1 MSALVL
7 HDLIKINKW
16 RNLLA
21 GQWDFDDTFHYMFD
35 SAGIDFSREIV
46 RTVNSSTD
54 FKSLSGGR
62 QQGDEDIN
70 SHFRKGKAGDWKEHF
85 TPKVSSAFFERY
97 DWMGEKL
104 GYW

>member
-1 MSALVL
+1 MFGNVTS
-7 HDLIKINKW
+7 I
-16 RNLLA
+16 RYESLLNN
-21 GQWDFDDTFHYMFD
+21 FDDTFHYMFD